1 MPPFGGVMRR
11 LLVFTVA
18 LVLAAGTILKGKQPE
33 VVSTQTN
40 IAEQVMNL
48 AVEIHAIKDGN
59 IGVGSGVLYRA
70 NGELYV
76 LTAAHVV
83 EEGAMCLIDQKS
95 IDDDSV
101 CKMWQGE
108 VVARDND
115 SDWAIIRLVGES
127 QGIRVGTT
135 FMPSPLRVGNEV
147 YVVGSP
153 LGEENTITEGI
164 VANHKRSVSWNN
176 DRHTV
181 ITCNGAPGSSGGGV
195 YDAKTGKCIGIVVR
209 LNRGANLL
217 YVVSIETILKDL
229 EEMGKS
235 SLLPS

>member
-115 SDWAIIRLVGES
+115 PARR
-127 QGIRVGTT
+127 GITR
-135 FMPSPLRVGNEV
+135 
-147 YVVGSP
+147 
-153 LGEENTITEGI
+153 
-164 VANHKRSVSWNN
+164 HQSWNN
-176 DRHTV
+176 FHALT
-181 ITCNGAPGSSGGGV
+181 P
-195 YDAKTGKCIGIVVR
+195 TGRKRSLCRWFTFGR
-209 LNRGANLL
+209 RKHYYRGHRC
-217 YVVSIETILKDL
+217 
-229 EEMGKS
+229 KS
-235 SLLPS
+235 